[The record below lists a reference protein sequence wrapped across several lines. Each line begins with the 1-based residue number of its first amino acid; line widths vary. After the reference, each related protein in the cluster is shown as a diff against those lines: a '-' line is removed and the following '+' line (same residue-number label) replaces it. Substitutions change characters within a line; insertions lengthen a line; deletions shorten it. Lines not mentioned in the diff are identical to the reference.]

1 MKVRILLA
9 LGVALGCSASDT
21 AADRPADTTKAP
33 PSGGA
38 TTPPKPQPQPPAPA
52 PSGDG
57 NWAVTP
63 FGIGPVRAGMTVAE
77 AGTALGAPLT
87 VTGDAKEC
95 AYARAAKAP
104 EGVSFMVVDNHIA
117 RVDVIRTKSVA
128 TVEGARIGSSE
139 ARIDSLYQ
147 GRVMVQPHKYTDGHY
162 LVVGSGAGSDT
173 TNRIVFETDG
183 KVVTLFR
190 SGRMPEVGWVEGCS

>member
-9 LGVALGCSASDT
+9 LGVAFGCSASDT
-21 AADRPADTTKAP
+21 ADRTVDTTKP
-33 PSGGA
+33 PAGGGA
-38 TTPPKPQPQPPAPA
+38 TTPKPQPPPPAPA
-52 PSGDG
+52 PSG

-63 FGIGPVRAGMTVAE
+63 FGVGPVRAGMTVAE

-95 AYARAAKAP
+95 AYARADKAP
-104 EGVSFMVVDNHIA
+104 EGLSFMVVDNHIA
-117 RVDVIRTKSVA
+117 RVDVVRNKSIA

-147 GRVMVQPHKYTDGHY
+147 GRVTVQPHKYTNGHY

-183 KVVTLFR
+183 KVVTLYR